1 MEEKKEYTIW
11 IIRWSEPY
19 DLECKA
25 GDKAEVEEYARMKQ
39 RIRGGTYIINKTKNS
54 TSTRN

>member
-25 GDKAEVEEYARMKQ
+25 GDRAEVEEYARMKQ
-39 RIRGGTYIINKTKNS
+39 QVHGGTYIIN
-54 TSTRN
+54 